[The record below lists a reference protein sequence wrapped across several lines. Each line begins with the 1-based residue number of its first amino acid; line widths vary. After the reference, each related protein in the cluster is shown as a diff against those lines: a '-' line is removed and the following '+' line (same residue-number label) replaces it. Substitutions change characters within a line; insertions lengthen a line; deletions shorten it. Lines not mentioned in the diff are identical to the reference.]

1 MVGGRGADTWSSPCG
16 GAPSITQPTALFLT
30 PPPYPLAMTAVRW
43 GCRERPGNSHPL
55 VSLDYVITHKSELTP
70 AGEPEA
76 KGFPTSPSPSCPS
89 LCCS

>member
-1 MVGGRGADTWSSPCG
+1 MGRTHGAPLVGGPPPLPNLPPFSS
-16 GAPSITQPTALFLT
+16 L

-43 GCRERPGNSHPL
+43 GYRERPGDSHPL

-76 KGFPTSPSPSCPS
+76 EGFPASPSPSCPS